1 MTLFNYIFEGGAAG
15 HMKGPQDLPI
25 VNNGNDLVKFFED
38 LVKALHKD
46 EKTFIKID
54 GVNSSIRL
62 NEDN

>member
-15 HMKGPQDLPI
+15 HMKHPFDLPKI
-25 VNNGNDLVKFFED
+25 NTGSDLVNFFED
-38 LVKALHKD
+38 LVKTLHKD

-62 NEDN
+62 N